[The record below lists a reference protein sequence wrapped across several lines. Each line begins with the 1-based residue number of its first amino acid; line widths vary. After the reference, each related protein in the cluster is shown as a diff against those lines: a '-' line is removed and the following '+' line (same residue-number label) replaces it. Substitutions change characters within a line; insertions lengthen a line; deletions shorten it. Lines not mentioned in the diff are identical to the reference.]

1 MIRKPGDNYMQTLTD
16 LRLAYKKRSETVE
29 PVEDKVTIQEEAAA
43 PEEAAEPEKKT
54 KKTKKTTK
62 KTTVK
67 EGE

>member
-1 MIRKPGDNYMQTLTD
+1 MKEGDPMQTLTD

-29 PVEDKVTIQEEAAA
+29 HVEDKVIIQKEAAA

-54 KKTKKTTK
+54 KKTKKTK
-62 KTTVK
+62 IVK